1 MAYGTYGLLYL
12 PKMPELRGQDT
23 SSFVPSPISIEDI
36 PYKDKSQQKQAE
48 VLKAKKGVGRIYYT
62 YLIKLLNY

>member
-1 MAYGTYGLLYL
+1 MAFGTYGLLHL